1 MELNP
6 FVQEYAQQVAEIH
19 VEGQAETFLTH
30 LGLDF
35 LTALYEAMAS
45 SSWCF
50 GSVLVDGKIVA
61 GVGIVALDTTQLFRD
76 LKGRHWHRLL
86 WPVARQVI
94 RHPSL
99 IGGVVQNLRYPVT
112 LAAPPGEAEI
122 LFIGLRHIYMRQGI
136 APRLL
141 IHLLDEAHRRG
152 CASATAIVDRRN
164 RALRWMVATL
174 PGIYVDREVEMN
186 GRTMLI
192 YRAQLPLGSKKQEA
206 DNDQQEYS

>member
-1 MELNP
+1 MQLTP
-6 FVQEYAQQVAEIH
+6 FVPEHAQQVAEIH
-19 VEGQAETFLTH
+19 VEGQAGTFLTH
-30 LGLDF
+30 LGLGF
-35 LTALYEAMAS
+35 LTALYQAMAN

-50 GSVLVDGKIVA
+50 GSVLVDGKTVA
-61 GVGIVALDTTQLFRD
+61 GVGIVALGTDELFRD
-76 LKGRHWHRLL
+76 LKRHHWHRLL

-99 IGGVVQNLRYPVT
+99 IGRIVQNSRYPVT
-112 LAAPPGEAEI
+112 LAAPAGEAEI
-122 LFIGLRHIYMRQGI
+122 LFIGLRHLYMRQGI

-141 IHLLDEAHRRG
+141 IHLLDEAHTRG

-186 GRTMLI
+186 GRTMLV
-192 YRAQLPLGSKKQEA
+192 YRAQLPLGSRKTA
-206 DNDQQEYS
+206 DST

>member
-1 MELNP
+1 MQLNP
-6 FVQEYAQQVAEIH
+6 LVREYAQQVAEVH

-35 LTALYEAMAS
+35 LTALYEAMANS
-45 SSWCF
+45 PWCF
-50 GSVLVDGKIVA
+50 GSVLVDGKTVA

-76 LKGRHWHRLL
+76 LKRRHWQRLL
-86 WPVARQVI
+86 WPVARQVL

-99 IGGVVQNLRYPVT
+99 IGGIVQNLRYPVT

-122 LFIGLRHIYMRQGI
+122 LFLGLRRIYTRQGI

-141 IHLLDEAHRRG
+141 IHLLDEAHKRG

-192 YRAQLPLGSKKQEA
+192 YRTHLPLDSKKQEA
-206 DNDQQEYS
+206 DNDQPEYS